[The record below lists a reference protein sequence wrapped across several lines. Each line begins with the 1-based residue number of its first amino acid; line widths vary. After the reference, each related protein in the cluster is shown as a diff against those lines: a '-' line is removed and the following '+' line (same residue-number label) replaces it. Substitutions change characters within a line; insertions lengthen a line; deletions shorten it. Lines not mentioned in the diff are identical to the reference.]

1 MITFQLG
8 FKLSGSFTLLSLFSS
23 LSFNFLSITNF
34 LSLCS
39 NIFYTAF
46 STRFCKK
53 KTQLSLHNSV
63 KKIHLQI
70 TSKMMNIFLRKTK
83 VIIFNAKIH
92 QRQLKTK
99 MIKTSKKFLNLNK
112 KTRKTNFLSD
122 WASKKKLLT
131 SLRKKQYKN
140 KKTHTPKVKIS
151 IMILPMRS
159 RKRWLQSIM
168 MQNRTTQMTLILTLI
183 FDDLWFG
190 ILKIAYFYSHINF
203 IQMATVWA
211 NRKQSGLFG
220 NKKICNR
227 VISAINV

>member
-1 MITFQLG
+1 
-8 FKLSGSFTLLSLFSS
+8 
-23 LSFNFLSITNF
+23 
-34 LSLCS
+34 
-39 NIFYTAF
+39 
-46 STRFCKK
+46 
-53 KTQLSLHNSV
+53 
-63 KKIHLQI
+63 
-70 TSKMMNIFLRKTK
+70 
-83 VIIFNAKIH
+83 
-92 QRQLKTK
+92 

-140 KKTHTPKVKIS
+140 KKTHTSKVKIS

-159 RKRWLQSIM
+159 WKRWIQSIM
-168 MQNRTTQMTLILTLI
+168 MQNRTTQMTLSLTLI
-183 FDDLWFG
+183 FDDIWFG
-190 ILKIAYFYSHINF
+190 ILKIAYFYSRINF
-203 IQMATVWA
+203 IQMATVWE